1 MKSDL
6 DAIMQANDI
15 DVLLVVGPAQH
26 NPAMFYLT
34 GGGHITGAD
43 LIKEAWGDGCS
54 LSRYDGKR

>member
-43 LIKEAWGDGCS
+43 LFK
-54 LSRYDGKR
+54 KRGAPPSSA